1 MAQHQHYFGAWEGEV
16 SRKTREVHLNENT
29 AKCPK
34 TFGQGCVHALR
45 SVWRLGTKLFLKMAD
60 KIRKT
65 WPA

>member
-45 SVWRLGTKLFLKMAD
+45 TYVSCF
-60 KIRKT
+60 
-65 WPA
+65 